1 MTATLEISERA
12 AEPLA
17 PLELAHRSS
26 GPVDVTLYWDAP
38 KSEIVVELI
47 DRAGGA
53 SFQLVVPAER
63 ALDAF
68 HHPYAY
74 ASACDAPKWL
84 RHSDVWA
91 AGARAH
97 AVRVDRSDA

>member
-1 MTATLEISERA
+1 MTTMLTREAWTA
-12 AEPLA
+12 GPQA

-26 GPVDVTLYWDAP
+26 GSIDVTLYWDATNV
-38 KSEIVVELI
+38 EVMVELI

-53 SFQLVVPAER
+53 SFQLVVPSER

-74 ASACDAPKWL
+74 ACAYDAPNWL
-84 RHSDVWA
+84 RHSDVWTRA
-91 AGARAH
+91 ERAH
-97 AVRVDRSDA
+97 AVRVDWTDV

>member
-1 MTATLEISERA
+1 MTAMLRLPERA
-12 AEPLA
+12 WEPVA

-26 GPVDVTLYWDAP
+26 GSVDVTLYWDA
-38 KSEIVVELI
+38 SHVEVIVELI

-53 SFQLVVPAER
+53 SFQLVVPSER

-74 ASACDAPKWL
+74 ASAYDAPKWL
-84 RHSDVWA
+84 RHSDIWTSDE
-91 AGARAH
+91 RAH
-97 AVRVDRSDA
+97 AVRVDWPDV